1 MIENSRMKKA
11 EILMNEWGKRKIP
24 FLFIIDFECKE
35 PIILRLGQ
43 VEASQIQY
51 QFRSTGNTWSS
62 PASPPSSIQFEIGPI
77 DFFTYQ
83 MAFQKAQ
90 NAIFEG
96 NSYLLNLT
104 FPTPIQTN
112 LSLYQIFQNSTA
124 PYRLWMKD
132 RFVVFSPEPFVK
144 IENGLIA
151 SYPMKG
157 TIDADLPEA
166 EAVLMANQKERAE
179 HATIVDL
186 IRNDLNRVAQKVSV
200 ERYRFLDRIETNR
213 GNILQTS
220 TKIVGEVGEEYHQRI
235 GTILRKLLPAGSIS
249 GAPKKKTVEII
260 QSAEPFDRAYYT
272 GVMGLFDGEKLDSAV
287 MIRFIEQQGIQKVFK
302 SGGGITA
309 QSDVMEEYQEMIKKV
324 YLPFVSRSKMLTV

>member
-1 MIENSRMKKA
+1 MKKA
-11 EILMNEWGKRKIP
+11 ETLMNEWGKHKIP

-35 PIILRLGQ
+35 PIVLRLDQ
-43 VEASQIQY
+43 VGANQIQY
-51 QFRSTGNTWSS
+51 QFRSKGNASS
-62 PASPPSSIQFEIGPI
+62 QLASLPSSIQFDIEPI

-90 NAIFEG
+90 SAIFEG

-132 RFVVFSPEPFVK
+132 QLVVFSPEPFVK
-144 IENGLIA
+144 IENGQIA

-157 TIDADLPEA
+157 TIDADLPAA

-186 IRNDLNRVAQKVSV
+186 IRNDLNMVAKKVRV

-220 TKIVGEVGEEYHQRI
+220 TKIVGEVGEDYHQRI

-260 QSAEPFDRAYYT
+260 QSAEPFERGFYT
-272 GVMGLFDGEKLDSAV
+272 GVMGLFDGENLDSAV
-287 MIRFIEQQGIQKVFK
+287 MIRFIEQQGAQKIFK
-302 SGGGITA
+302 SGGGITS
-309 QSDVMEEYQEMIKKV
+309 QSDVMEEYQELIKKV
-324 YLPFVSRSKMLTV
+324 YLPFVSQSKMLTV

>member
-1 MIENSRMKKA
+1 MIENLRMKKA
-11 EILMNEWGKRKIP
+11 ETLMNEWGKQKIP

-35 PIILRLGQ
+35 PIVLRLDQ
-43 VEASQIQY
+43 VGANQIQY
-51 QFRSTGNTWSS
+51 QFRSKGNASS
-62 PASPPSSIQFEIGPI
+62 QLASLPSSIQFDIEPI

-83 MAFQKAQ
+83 TAFKEAQ

-132 RFVVFSPEPFVK
+132 QLVVFSPEPFVE
-144 IENGLIA
+144 IENGQMA

-157 TIDADLPEA
+157 TIDADLPAA

-186 IRNDLNRVAQKVSV
+186 IRNDLNMVAKKIRV

-220 TKIVGEVGEEYHQRI
+220 TKIVGEVGEEYHERI

-260 QSAEPFDRAYYT
+260 QSAEPFDRGFYT
-272 GVMGLFDGEKLDSAV
+272 GVMGLFDGENLDSAV
-287 MIRFIEQQGIQKVFK
+287 MIRFIEQQGAQKIFK
-302 SGGGITA
+302 SGGGITS
-309 QSDVMEEYQEMIKKV
+309 QSDVMEEYQELIKKV
-324 YLPFVSRSKMLTV
+324 YLPFVSQSKMLTV